1 MKRKLIGI
9 DFGSSN
15 TRVYSPSLDSVV
27 YNEPTCVA
35 IDTVTKNV
43 FETGFLANK
52 IMGKSPY
59 NYQIIRPLIQGAVAD
74 VEASVAYLSKA
85 ISDAK
90 TEHGFSGYGIVFSA
104 PSQMTR
110 VNQNALV
117 EIGKRLQ
124 AKEIYLESQA
134 KLAALGAGENI
145 YSPCATLVCNIGSGI
160 ADIACIS
167 MGEVVS
173 STTCLMSGDA
183 IDEAIRRYMIEEK
196 HISIGK
202 KTAQSIKLRIGN
214 VYTINDG
221 ALTEVKGK
229 DTITSLPTSA
239 IVSAS
244 EIKRCLTPLISFL
257 TLKIKDVI
265 FDLEPE
271 LASDLIQSGLL
282 LTGGG
287 AMLMGLRDYLQNAL
301 SIPVRIVDNPQNA
314 VINGIK
320 MYIKKID
327 EAKN

>member
-15 TRVYSPSLDSVV
+15 TRVYSPSLDSIV

-124 AKEIYLESQA
+124 AKEI
-134 KLAALGAGENI
+134 
-145 YSPCATLVCNIGSGI
+145 
-160 ADIACIS
+160 
-167 MGEVVS
+167 
-173 STTCLMSGDA
+173 
-183 IDEAIRRYMIEEK
+183 
-196 HISIGK
+196 
-202 KTAQSIKLRIGN
+202 
-214 VYTINDG
+214 
-221 ALTEVKGK
+221 
-229 DTITSLPTSA
+229 
-239 IVSAS
+239 
-244 EIKRCLTPLISFL
+244 
-257 TLKIKDVI
+257 
-265 FDLEPE
+265 
-271 LASDLIQSGLL
+271 
-282 LTGGG
+282 
-287 AMLMGLRDYLQNAL
+287 
-301 SIPVRIVDNPQNA
+301 
-314 VINGIK
+314 
-320 MYIKKID
+320 
-327 EAKN
+327 